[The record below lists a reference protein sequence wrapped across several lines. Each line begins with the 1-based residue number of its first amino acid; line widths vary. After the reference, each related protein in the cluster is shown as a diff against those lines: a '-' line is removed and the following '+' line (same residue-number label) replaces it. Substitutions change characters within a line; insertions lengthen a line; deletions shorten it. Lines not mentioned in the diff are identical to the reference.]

1 MKTQIPAQAKT
12 QLVEKDLELNIIKI
26 VGVLI
31 PENPMLFFEELYS
44 FTEEFLQKT
53 KKLNLHVDLEYFNTS
68 SARYLYDYLKK
79 VIPISDL
86 QLTWFYD
93 SDDEDILESGKEF
106 EELCKIK
113 FEFVEK

>member
-1 MKTQIPAQAKT
+1 MKAQILAQAKT
-12 QLVEKDLELNIIKI
+12 PLVEKDLELNLIRI

-31 PENPMLFFEELYS
+31 PENPMPFFEALYS
-44 FTEEFLQKT
+44 FTEEFVQKT

-68 SARYLYDYLKK
+68 SARYFYDYLKK
-79 VIPISDL
+79 VMQISEL

-93 SDDEDILESGKEF
+93 SDDEDILESGQEF